1 MSSQNT
7 GTNFEVRKQ
16 DLHQVRWVDRPAESL
31 EPKAGQ
37 VLLRID
43 RFAFTAN
50 NVTYAVFGDAM
61 SYWDFF
67 PAEAGWGRIP
77 VWGFGDVVGSSCDD
91 LAEGERVYGFFPMS
105 THLVVRPQQV
115 GPGSFIDGA
124 PHRQERAPIYNQYLR
139 VAGDP
144 SYEARYEDPQL
155 LFRPLFMTAFLL
167 DDFLT
172 ENDFFGGRAVVLSSA
187 SSKTAISLAF
197 LLSRGAG
204 DRREVIGLTARRNL
218 SFVRGLG
225 CYDRVVAYDEINS
238 LSPTVPVAFV
248 DMAGDGEVGSALHHH
263 LRENLV
269 YDCMVGATHWERTK
283 REEGLPGA
291 QPQLFFAPAQAQ
303 KRSAELGAAELQERT
318 ATAWRA
324 FLQPAESWVRVVEG
338 RGKAAVERV
347 YRETLEGRS
356 KPDEGH
362 LLTLRDAGGS
372 TP

>member
-1 MSSQNT
+1 MTSQISE
-7 GTNFEVRKQ
+7 TNFEVRKQ
-16 DLHQVRWVDRPAESL
+16 DLHQVRWVDGAAESL
-31 EPKAGQ
+31 ELKAGQ
-37 VLLRID
+37 ALLRVD

-50 NVTYAVFGDAM
+50 NITYAVFGDAM

-67 PAEAGWGRIP
+67 PAEEGWGRIP
-77 VWGFGDVVGSSCDD
+77 VWGFGDIVRSGCDG
-91 LAEGERVYGFFPMS
+91 LAEGERVYGYFPMS
-105 THLVVRPQQV
+105 THLVVQPERVSPE
-115 GPGSFIDGA
+115 SFIDGA

-144 SYEARYEDPQL
+144 SYEARVEGPQM

-172 ENDFFGGRAVVLSSA
+172 ENNFFGGRAVVLSSA
-187 SSKTAISLAF
+187 SSKTAMSLAF

-225 CYDRVVAYDEINS
+225 CYDRVMAYDEIDS

-269 YDCMVGATHWERTK
+269 HDCMVGATHWEQTK

-318 ATAWRA
+318 SAAWRA
-324 FLQPAESWVRVVEG
+324 FLQPAESWVRAVEE

-362 LLTLRDAGGS
+362 VLALGDAGGS